1 MTSLHYRLAVI
12 VCVVSWLLVG
22 LHAPVLHEL
31 TAPAAGPRPGAVI
44 LFGVFVL
51 IGIAAL
57 WSLLR
62 APELLVRASR
72 PSSTA
77 T

>member
-1 MTSLHYRLAVI
+1 MTSWQYRLAVI

-31 TAPAAGPRPGAVI
+31 TDPTHDPRPSTV
-44 LFGVFVL
+44 LLLGVFVL
-51 IGIAAL
+51 FGIAAL

-62 APELLVRASR
+62 APDLLVRPSR
-72 PSSTA
+72 TSSTA
-77 T
+77 D